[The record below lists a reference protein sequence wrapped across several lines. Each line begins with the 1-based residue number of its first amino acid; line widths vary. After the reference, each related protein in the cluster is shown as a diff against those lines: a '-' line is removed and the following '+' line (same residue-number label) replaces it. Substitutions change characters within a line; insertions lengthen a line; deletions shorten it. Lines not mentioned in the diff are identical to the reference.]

1 MERQLQTFR
10 RRFIISVLQFLVAMG
25 FDLLSELEKVSM
37 KYLEL
42 AENQSSSSNLEHMLP
57 TTQTSSEK
65 GPECSGGGEKTK
77 LPSKSK
83 CSDEEAIKTEKSPE
97 AKVKTEKSP
106 DVKVKPKYSDSSEW
120 ENNDILE
127 ICQQAGNNAQSY
139 NFHQNP
145 GNPYQISNFLN
156 NFYINA
162 PLNEAAQPQGAQYQ
176 LPPQLQQIQ
185 QIPQIQQSQQGQ
197 QLLQQVAHQ
206 VPQTLQAELLRLPY
220 RPASAHIPNQLSQHV
235 QYKQAKMLQL
245 APGDNHHTNPYQQQP
260 YAAPYIPYS
269 NAPTMVDNTP
279 AATTASTSNPLIAR
293 YVQTCLAF

>member
-25 FDLLSELEKVSM
+25 FDLLSELEKASM
-37 KYLEL
+37 KYLKP
-42 AENQSSSSNLEHMLP
+42 AENQISSSNLEQFRAMV
-57 TTQTSSEK
+57 
-65 GPECSGGGEKTK
+65 K
-77 LPSKSK
+77 LES
-83 CSDEEAIKTEKSPE
+83 
-97 AKVKTEKSP
+97 
-106 DVKVKPKYSDSSEW
+106 SDSSEV
-120 ENNDILE
+120 ENKDILE
-127 ICQQAGNNAQSY
+127 IGEQTLNNAQNY
-139 NFHQNP
+139 NFHQSP

-197 QLLQQVAHQ
+197 QLLV
-206 VPQTLQAELLRLPY
+206 LQRLPL
-220 RPASAHIPNQLSQHV
+220 PFGPNQLSQHV
-235 QYKQAKMLQL
+235 QYRQPVPFPSQNPGQANMLQL
-245 APGDNHHTNPYQQQP
+245 APGGNHYTNPYQQQP

-269 NAPTMVDNTP
+269 NVPTMVDNTP

-293 YVQTCLAF
+293 YVQTCFAF